1 MKQSLSI
8 LFFLTI
14 ANILFAQS
22 YKFVFN
28 IKDAPNTKCQFGYY
42 KGDKTVILDSLQ
54 VDSLKGEIVF
64 KGDKKLQDGQYF
76 IFLKGRGIL
85 DFIVNNEYKQ
95 TFTTYEKELSDSVK
109 VKGSKENEAYFKY
122 LSFVKKRDRKVE
134 NFRKTLD
141 SIRQSSGDRKAL
153 NELEREVRESSKNS
167 QEFEKKFIEEHANLF
182 VSKIIKSRLLPIPP
196 KNIPALGWDNK
207 PNVMYHVW
215 LNRHFWDDFDF
226 NDDRLLY
233 SRVYPHKLQAYFEQY
248 SSARPDSIV
257 QSAELL
263 FAKCKQNP
271 EVYHYCIDW
280 ILRQVEIRKSGGSD
294 NVLVHLYDNYLS
306 KDASLSDK
314 ATIDR
319 VKIKADLYRPNLI
332 NAIAPSFSLTSS
344 KDSLVTLSDLKSKFT
359 VLYFTNSK
367 CSECETKTP
376 IVAEATTEY
385 IGKGLEVVAISV
397 ENSKEDWMTWAKK
410 NDNNWKHVNIK
421 ESDELRMK
429 YAAIELPTIYILDEN
444 KKIVGKN
451 IKAIELGRLLKLA
464 LIDKKK

>member
-14 ANILFAQS
+14 TNYLFAQS

-28 IKDAPNTKCQFGYY
+28 IKDAPSTKCQFGYY
-42 KGDKTVILDSLQ
+42 KGDKTVILDSIQ
-54 VDSLKGEIVF
+54 VDSTKGEIIF

-76 IFLKGRGIL
+76 IFLKNKGIL
-85 DFIVNNEYKQ
+85 DFIVNKEYKQ
-95 TFTTYEKELSDSVK
+95 TFTTYSKELSDSIS

-122 LSFVKKRDRKVE
+122 LSFARKRDKKVE

-141 SIRQSSGDRKAL
+141 SIRQSTGDRKAL
-153 NELEREVRESSKNS
+153 NDLERDVRESSKAS
-167 QEFEKKFIEEHANLF
+167 QEFEKKFIEDNSSLF
-182 VSKIIKSRLLPIPP
+182 VSKIIKSKLLPVPP
-196 KNIPALGWDNK
+196 KGIPALGWDNK

-226 NDDRLLY
+226 NDDKLLY

-257 QSAELL
+257 QSTELL
-263 FAKCKQNP
+263 FAKCKQNQ
-271 EVYHYCIDW
+271 EVYRYCLDW
-280 ILRQVEIRKSGGSD
+280 LIRQVEIRKTGGSD
-294 NVLVHLYDNYLS
+294 NILVHLYDNHLS
-306 KDASLSDK
+306 KDAKLADK
-314 ATIDR
+314 ETVER
-319 VKIKADLYRPNLI
+319 LKTKADLYRPNLI
-332 NAIAPSFSLTSS
+332 NALATAFSLTSS
-344 KDSLVTLSDLKSKFT
+344 KDSLVTLNDLKSKFT

-367 CSECETKTP
+367 CAECEAKTS

-385 IGKGLEVVAISV
+385 VGKGLEVVTFYV
-397 ENSKEDWMTWAKK
+397 ENSKEDWITWAKK

-421 ESDELRMK
+421 ETDELRMK
-429 YAAIELPTIYILDEN
+429 YAATELPLIYILDEN

-451 IKAIELGRLLKLA
+451 IKANELGRLLKLA
-464 LIDKKK
+464 LVDKKK